1 MAQIESTSPFPRIRW
16 ALLWI
21 LVFTLLQIVFAFIS
35 VKLAFPNANGMLG
48 VIAIIQNLKQ
58 SGPAQL
64 YAGVAAGVVTIGLL
78 AVYLS
83 RQGRSAAI
91 GLSHWGKLSLLK
103 TLGLCIL
110 LFFSSI
116 AVTFVYSNYLLP
128 DLEMQKVTRDL
139 IASIPKDWFHQTL
152 LILMVTVLAAV
163 SEELLFRGLLQNS
176 LKQRIGARW
185 AIAITGL
192 VFGLIHFQLAAL
204 PVLIIMGM
212 AFGYLYHMTGSLRV
226 NIAMHLFNN
235 AAALFLS

>member
-1 MAQIESTSPFPRIRW
+1 MAQIENTSPFPRVRS

-21 LVFTLLQIVFAFIS
+21 FLFTLLQIVFTFVS
-35 VKLAFPNANGMLG
+35 VKLAFPNVKGVLG
-48 VIAIIQNLKQ
+48 VFELIQDLKQ
-58 SGPAQL
+58 SGPTQL

-83 RQGRSAAI
+83 RHGRSAAI

-103 TLGLCIL
+103 TLGLCVL

-116 AVTFVYSNYLLP
+116 AITYIYSTYLIP

-139 IASIPKDWFHQTL
+139 IASIPKDWGHQIL

-163 SEELLFRGLLQNS
+163 SEELIFRGLLQNG
-176 LKQRIGARW
+176 LKQKIGAHW
-185 AIAITGL
+185 AIVMAGL
-192 VFGLIHFQLAAL
+192 VFGLIHFQLTAL
-204 PVLIIMGM
+204 PVLAIMGM
-212 AFGYLYHMTGSLRV
+212 AFGYLYHVTGSLRV